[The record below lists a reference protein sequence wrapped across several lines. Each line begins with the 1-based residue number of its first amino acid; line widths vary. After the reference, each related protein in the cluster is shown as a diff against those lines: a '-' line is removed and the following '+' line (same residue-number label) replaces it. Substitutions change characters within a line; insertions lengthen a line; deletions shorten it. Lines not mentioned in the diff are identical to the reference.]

1 MPIGELAQLYD
12 NLYIVEGEE
21 LLGPVLVQQVVLM
34 SRLTPLKGIV
44 SRYKYFLMKAYV
56 RHCLE

>member
-34 SRLTPLKGIV
+34 SRLAPLKGIV
-44 SRYKYFLMKAYV
+44 SRYEYFLMRAYNNK
-56 RHCLE
+56 

>member
-1 MPIGELAQLYD
+1 VPVGELAQLYD

-34 SRLTPLKGIV
+34 SGLAPLKGIV
-44 SRYKYFLMKAYV
+44 SRYKYFLMKAYNNK
-56 RHCLE
+56 

>member
-1 MPIGELAQLYD
+1 VPVGELAKLYD

-34 SRLTPLKGIV
+34 SRLALLKGIV
-44 SRYKYFLMKAYV
+44 SRDEYFFQAYNKK
-56 RHCLE
+56 